1 MEQEKKKKKTGK
13 QLNDLEIIR
22 LQEKD
27 FRLMIEKMMQDI
39 GKKLEAKT
47 DTLQETVNKVIQDL
61 KLKQAQMQN
70 TVTEIKISLEATNS
84 RIQENTEEW
93 ISEVEDRPVEIID
106 VEQKRE
112 KKTEK
117 KWRQSQ
123 RTLRQH

>member
-1 MEQEKKKKKTGK
+1 MLLSAKRRPHQKSIKMKRQRTITQTMEQEKKKKKTGK

-84 RIQENTEEW
+84 RIQENTEE
-93 ISEVEDRPVEIID
+93 
-106 VEQKRE
+106 
-112 KKTEK
+112 
-117 KWRQSQ
+117 
-123 RTLRQH
+123 